1 MEFWR
6 QPDELR
12 LACERARAAGR
23 RVGLVPTMGA
33 LHAGHLALITE
44 ARRRAG
50 FVAVTLF
57 VNPTQFGAGEDL
69 ARYPRTLERDLAACA
84 EAGASG
90 VFAPEV
96 AAMYPP
102 GEETRVR
109 VGATAAPLCGVHR
122 PGHFEGVAT
131 VVTKLFALAGP
142 SVAVFGRKDY
152 QQLQVIRRLAAD
164 LFLPVEVVGA
174 TTVREPDGLAMSS
187 RNAYLSPEQRSAARA
202 IPLALTDACRAFARG
217 ERRPAALLE
226 PARARLAAVATS
238 IDYVD
243 LADPE
248 SLAIWS
254 HEATVGDRALLAVAV
269 RLGSARLIDNA
280 VLGEDA
286 PPIAGAGEEAGR

>member
-1 MEFWR
+1 MDFWR
-6 QPDELR
+6 HPGELR
-12 LACERARAAGR
+12 HACERARAAGR

-33 LHAGHLALITE
+33 LHAGHLALIAE
-44 ARRRAG
+44 ARRRAD

-69 ARYPRTLERDLAACA
+69 ARYPRPLERDRAACA

-90 VFAPEV
+90 LFAPEA

-122 PGHFEGVAT
+122 PAHFEGVAT
-131 VVTKLFALAGP
+131 VVTKLLALAGP
-142 SVAVFGRKDY
+142 CVAVFGRKDY
-152 QQLQVIRRLAAD
+152 QQLQVIRRVVAD

-202 IPLALTDACRAFARG
+202 IPLALAEACRAFARG
-217 ERRPAALLE
+217 ERRPAALLG

-238 IDYVD
+238 VDYVD

-248 SLAIWS
+248 SLTIWS
-254 HEATVGDRALLAVAV
+254 EQAAIGDRALLAVAI
-269 RLGSARLIDNA
+269 RLGTARLIDNV

-286 PPIAGAGEEAGR
+286 PPVAVAGEEAS

>member
-12 LACERARAAGR
+12 RSCERARQAGR

-33 LHAGHLALITE
+33 LHAGHLALIAE
-44 ARRRAG
+44 ARRRAD
-50 FVAVTLF
+50 FVAVSVF

-69 ARYPRTLERDLAACA
+69 ARYPRTLDRDLAACR

-90 VFAPEV
+90 VFAPEA

-109 VGATAAPLCGVHR
+109 VGATAAPLCGAHR
-122 PGHFEGVAT
+122 PAHFEGVAT

-142 SVAVFGRKDY
+142 CVAVFGRKDY

-202 IPLALTDACRAFARG
+202 IPLALTEACRAFARG
-217 ERRPAALLE
+217 ERRAAALLG
-226 PARARLAAVATS
+226 PARARLAAVASS

-243 LADPE
+243 LADPG

-254 HEATVGDRALLAVAV
+254 DEAEIGGRALLAVAI
-269 RLGSARLIDNA
+269 RLGAARLIDNV

-286 PPIAGAGEEAGR
+286 PPIAGAAEGALT